1 MKKIIISQKWKRN
14 GEWSYLIHESEADAK
29 DALKFWKKHSMYST
43 IVVDKFTVLEA
54 NKILEEHGI
63 DESEFLT
70 NDDLVEV
77 SE

>member
-1 MKKIIISQKWKRN
+1 
-14 GEWSYLIHESEADAK
+14 
-29 DALKFWKKHSMYST
+29 MYST